1 MNFEDDFMACT
12 YESFSKMR
20 LMLEGAIA
28 LLEDE
33 VCSVYQLLRDSG
45 EPSAVRAFDDI
56 GTALY
61 TLRQDVLSCR
71 RYTKQRIS
79 RQVFKKLRNC
89 NEKSTKEPPL
99 ARPCP
104 RYVRWAGGA
113 PTIKNID
120 STLEKQTT
128 AWLDTRSA
136 FLHRGESRVSAG

>member
-20 LMLEGAIA
+20 LKLEGAIA

-61 TLRQDVLSCR
+61 TLRQDV
-71 RYTKQRIS
+71 
-79 RQVFKKLRNC
+79 RQLQEVHQA
-89 NEKSTKEPPL
+89 THQQ
-99 ARPCP
+99 
-104 RYVRWAGGA
+104 AGVQ
-113 PTIKNID
+113 K
-120 STLEKQTT
+120 TT
-128 AWLDTRSA
+128 
-136 FLHRGESRVSAG
+136 